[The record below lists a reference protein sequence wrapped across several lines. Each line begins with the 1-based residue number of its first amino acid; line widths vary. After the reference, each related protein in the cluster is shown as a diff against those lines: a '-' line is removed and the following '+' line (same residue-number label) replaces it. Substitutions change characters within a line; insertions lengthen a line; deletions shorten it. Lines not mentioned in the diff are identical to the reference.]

1 LLCASRETALIEAA
15 AIKTARIFSTIM
27 KLLRYGPKGQEK
39 PGLLDNEGK
48 IRDLSGVITDVAGP
62 VLSDESVANLRSLD
76 LAGLPLVS
84 GEPRLGP
91 CVGSVGKFVGIGL
104 NYADHA
110 AETGAAIPKEPVV
123 FNKWVTCISGCNDDI
138 QIPAGSTKTDWEV
151 ELGVVIG
158 QTARRVSEKE
168 ALNHVVGYCVVND
181 VSEREYQTERGP
193 TWDKG
198 KGFDSFGPIG
208 PWLVTKDEVP
218 DPQNL
223 QLWLEIDGV
232 RRQSGTTKTMVFS
245 VAILVSYLSRIMT
258 LQPGD
263 VIATGTPPGVGIG
276 MKPPVFLRPGQV
288 VRLGVER
295 LGEQRQTTVQ
305 A

>member
-1 LLCASRETALIEAA
+1 
-15 AIKTARIFSTIM
+15 M
-27 KLLRYGPKGQEK
+27 KLLRYGSKGQEK
-39 PGLLDNEGK
+39 PGLLDNDGK
-48 IRDLSGVITDVAGP
+48 IRDLSGVIADVTGS
-62 VLSDESVANLRSLD
+62 VLSAESVARLRSID
-76 LAGLPLVS
+76 PAGLPLVS

-91 CVGSVGKFVGIGL
+91 CVGSVGKFIGIGL

-138 QIPAGSTKTDWEV
+138 QIPEGSTKTDWEV
-151 ELGVVIG
+151 ELGVIIA
-158 QTARRVSEKE
+158 QTARRVSETE
-168 ALNHVVGYCVVND
+168 ALNHVAGYCVVND
-181 VSEREYQTERGP
+181 VSEREYQIERGP

-198 KGFDSFGPIG
+198 KGFDTFGPIG

-232 RRQSGTTKTMVFS
+232 RRQSGTTKTMVFN
-245 VAILVSYLSRIMT
+245 VATLVSYLSRIMT
-258 LQPGD
+258 LNPGD
-263 VIATGTPPGVGIG
+263 VIATGTPPGVGMG

-295 LGEQRQTTVQ
+295 LGEQRQVTVQ
-305 A
+305 G

>member
-1 LLCASRETALIEAA
+1 
-15 AIKTARIFSTIM
+15 M

-39 PGLLDNEGK
+39 PGLLDNDGK
-48 IRDLSGVITDVAGP
+48 MRDLSGVIADVTGS
-62 VLSDESVANLRSLD
+62 VLSAESVARLRSLD
-76 LAGLPLVS
+76 PAGLPLVS

-91 CVGSVGKFVGIGL
+91 CVGSVGKFIGIGL

-158 QTARRVSEKE
+158 QTARRVSETE
-168 ALNHVVGYCVVND
+168 ALNHVAGFCVVND
-181 VSEREYQTERGP
+181 VSEREYQIERGP

-223 QLWLEIDGV
+223 ELWLEVDGV

-245 VAILVSYLSRIMT
+245 VATLVSYLSRIMT
-258 LQPGD
+258 LHPGD
-263 VIATGTPPGVGIG
+263 VIATGTPPGVGMG

-295 LGEQRQTTVQ
+295 LGEQRQVAVQ

>member
-1 LLCASRETALIEAA
+1 
-15 AIKTARIFSTIM
+15 M

-39 PGLLDNEGK
+39 PGLLDNDGK
-48 IRDLSGVITDVAGP
+48 IRDLSGVIADVTGS
-62 VLSDESVANLRSLD
+62 VLIAESVTRLRSLD
-76 LAGLPLVS
+76 PAGLPLVS

-91 CVGSVGKFVGIGL
+91 CVGSVGKFIGIGL

-158 QTARRVSEKE
+158 ETARRISEAE
-168 ALNHVVGYCVVND
+168 ALNHVAGYCVVND
-181 VSEREYQTERGP
+181 VSEREYQIERGP

-208 PWLVTKDEVP
+208 PWLVTKDEIP

-245 VAILVSYLSRIMT
+245 VATLVSYLSRIMT
-258 LQPGD
+258 LHPGD
-263 VIATGTPPGVGIG
+263 VIATGTPPGVGMG

-295 LGEQRQTTVQ
+295 LGEQRQVTVQ

>member
-1 LLCASRETALIEAA
+1 
-15 AIKTARIFSTIM
+15 M
-27 KLLRYGPKGQEK
+27 KLLRYGSKGQEK
-39 PGLLDNEGK
+39 PGLLDNDGK
-48 IRDLSGVITDVAGP
+48 IRDLSGVIADVTGS
-62 VLSDESVANLRSLD
+62 VLSAESVARLQSLD
-76 LAGLPLVS
+76 PAGLPLVS

-91 CVGSVGKFVGIGL
+91 CVGSVGKFIGIGL

-110 AETGAAIPKEPVV
+110 AETGAAIPNEPVV
-123 FNKWVTCISGCNDDI
+123 FNKWITCISGCNDDI
-138 QIPAGSTKTDWEV
+138 QIPEGSTKTDWEV
-151 ELGVVIG
+151 ELGVIIG
-158 QTARRVSEKE
+158 QTARRVPEKE
-168 ALNHVVGYCVVND
+168 ALNHVAGYCVVND
-181 VSEREYQTERGP
+181 VSEREYQIERGP

-208 PWLVTKDEVP
+208 PWLVTKDEVS

-232 RRQSGTTKTMVFS
+232 RRQSGTTKTMVFT
-245 VAILVSYLSRIMT
+245 VATLVSYLSRIMT
-258 LQPGD
+258 LHPGD
-263 VIATGTPPGVGIG
+263 VIATGTPPGVGMG

-295 LGEQRQTTVQ
+295 LGEQRQVTVQ

>member
-1 LLCASRETALIEAA
+1 
-15 AIKTARIFSTIM
+15 M

-39 PGLLDNEGK
+39 PGLLDNDGK
-48 IRDLSGVITDVAGP
+48 IRDLSGVIADVTSS
-62 VLSDESVANLRSLD
+62 VLSAESIAGLRSLD
-76 LAGLPLVS
+76 PAGLPLVS

-91 CVGSVGKFVGIGL
+91 CVGSVGKFIGIGL

-123 FNKWVTCISGCNDDI
+123 FNKWVTCISGSNDDI
-138 QIPAGSTKTDWEV
+138 QIPPGSTKTDWEV

-158 QTARRVSEKE
+158 QTARQVSEAE
-168 ALNHVVGYCVVND
+168 ALNHVAGYCVVND
-181 VSEREYQTERGP
+181 VSEREYQIERGP

-245 VAILVSYLSRIMT
+245 VATLVSYLSRIMT
-258 LQPGD
+258 LHPGD
-263 VIATGTPPGVGIG
+263 VIATGTPPGVGMA

-295 LGEQRQTTVQ
+295 LGEQRQVTAQ